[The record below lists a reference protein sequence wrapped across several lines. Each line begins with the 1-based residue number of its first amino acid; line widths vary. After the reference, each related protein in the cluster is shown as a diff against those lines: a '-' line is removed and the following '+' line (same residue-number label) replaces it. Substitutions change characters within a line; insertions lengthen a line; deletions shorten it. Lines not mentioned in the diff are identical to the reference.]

1 MGVVLVTGGS
11 GQVGHALSALAWP
24 GPIRALSPDR
34 AALDLTDL
42 AAAKALIAAEQVVA
56 VINCAAYTAVDRAE
70 SEVAAAFE
78 ANALAPAVLAQ
89 ATREADVPLVH
100 VSTDYVFDGESPSAY
115 EVDDPIR
122 PVSVY
127 GASKA
132 AGEYAVR
139 LGNPRSATVRTAWV
153 VSDRRANFVKTML
166 RLGQERDVM
175 RVVADQRGAP
185 TFAEDLAQALA
196 TIALRMIE
204 DRSAPTGIFHFSND
218 GPTTW
223 HGFAGAIFEEAAA
236 RGLRT
241 PRLEA
246 IETAAYPTPARRPA
260 NSLLSTARISREYGV
275 TPAPW
280 RAGLGSLVERIL
292 KEAA

>member
-1 MGVVLVTGGS
+1 MSVVLVTGGS
-11 GQVGHALSALAWP
+11 GQVGHALARRSWP
-24 GPIRALSPDR
+24 APIRVLAPGR
-34 AALDLTDL
+34 ADLDLTDL
-42 AAAKALIAAEQVVA
+42 AVVKALIAAEQVDA

-70 SEVAAAFE
+70 TEVAAAFE

-100 VSTDYVFDGESPSAY
+100 VSTDYVFDGEASGAY

-139 LGNPRSATVRTAWV
+139 LGNPRSAVVRTAWV

-185 TFAEDLAQALA
+185 TFAEDLAEALA
-196 TIALRMIE
+196 TVALRMID
-204 DRSAPTGIFHFSND
+204 DRSAPTGIFHFSNA

-223 HGFAGAIFEEAAA
+223 HGFASAIFEEADA

-246 IETAAYPTPARRPA
+246 ITTSDYPTPARRPA
-260 NSLLSTARISREYGV
+260 NSLLSTARILRDYGIA
-275 TPAPW
+275 PAAW
-280 RAGLGSLVERIL
+280 RDGLGPLIDRIL
-292 KEAA
+292 KEAV